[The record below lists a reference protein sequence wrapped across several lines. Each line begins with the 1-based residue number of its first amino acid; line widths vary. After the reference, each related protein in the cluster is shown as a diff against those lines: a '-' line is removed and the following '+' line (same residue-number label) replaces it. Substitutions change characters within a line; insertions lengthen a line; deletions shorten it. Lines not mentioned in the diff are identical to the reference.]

1 MLNNVMSRVIYW
13 FVYKHGFMGF
23 VYWSVLLLF
32 CFCPAI
38 LLYAMTTLKPSSPEN
53 ASDRDAWALLSLK
66 SAPASPS
73 HISTWDEEPIRPVLA
88 RLEGRDFE
96 YLVRQHKVTIGRNSS
111 KGEVD
116 VSMGHSSFISRRH
129 LVIQYESSRFYLTCG
144 GKNGVF
150 VDGIFQRKEAAPMQ
164 LPNT

>member
-1 MLNNVMSRVIYW
+1 MATLNQ
-13 FVYKHGFMGF
+13 
-23 VYWSVLLLF
+23 
-32 CFCPAI
+32 
-38 LLYAMTTLKPSSPEN
+38 SSPDN

-73 HISTWDEEPIRPVLA
+73 HITRWGDESTGPVLA

-129 LVIQYESSRFYLTCG
+129 LEIRYESSTFFLTCG

-150 VDGIFQRKEAAPMQ
+150 VDGIFQRKDASPMQ
-164 LPNT
+164 LPNR

>member
-1 MLNNVMSRVIYW
+1 M
-13 FVYKHGFMGF
+13 
-23 VYWSVLLLF
+23 
-32 CFCPAI
+32 A
-38 LLYAMTTLKPSSPEN
+38 TLQQNSPDK
-53 ASDRDAWALLSLK
+53 ASDKDAWALLSLK

-73 HISTWDEEPIRPVLA
+73 HVSNWREEPSGPVLA
-88 RLEGRDFE
+88 KLEGRDFE
-96 YLVRQHKVTIGRNSS
+96 YLVRQNRVTIGRNSS

-129 LVIQYESSRFYLTCG
+129 LEIIYESFSFYLTCG

-150 VDGIFQRKEAAPMQ
+150 VDGIFQRKDAPPMQ